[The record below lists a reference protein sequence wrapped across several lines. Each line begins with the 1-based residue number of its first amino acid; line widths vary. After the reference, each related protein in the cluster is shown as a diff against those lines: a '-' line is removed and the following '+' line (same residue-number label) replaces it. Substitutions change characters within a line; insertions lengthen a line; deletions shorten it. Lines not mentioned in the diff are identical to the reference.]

1 MEMSQ
6 TWSLWHPPRY
16 AFLLLASRDTFK
28 VQVHQPTADQC
39 EAICCSWI
47 NNVAGSAAIPG
58 IKLRC
63 FADVLVSH
71 HCSGKL
77 TNIKYLCCHLQV
89 YVAVGGQTIM
99 IDLMQ
104 LPSLTP
110 RQMSLLAKH
119 GPHGEYIGDS
129 AAEEST
135 VSSTSVAS
143 TLVGFS
149 SNYIARRMGT
159 GSGDEQQPKLQ
170 LPKYTPINKLP
181 R

>member
-1 MEMSQ
+1 M
-6 TWSLWHPPRY
+6 
-16 AFLLLASRDTFK
+16 
-28 VQVHQPTADQC
+28 
-39 EAICCSWI
+39 
-47 NNVAGSAAIPG
+47 
-58 IKLRC
+58 
-63 FADVLVSH
+63 
-71 HCSGKL
+71 
-77 TNIKYLCCHLQV
+77 
-89 YVAVGGQTIM
+89 GGQTIL

-135 VSSTSVAS
+135 VSSCSVAS

-149 SNYIARRMGT
+149 SSYIARRMGT
-159 GSGDEQQPKLQ
+159 GNGEEQQTKLQ
-170 LPKYTPINKLP
+170 LPKYTPITRLP